1 MAGTNVKLGVEYS
14 QFKQGMKES
23 SAAVKTLEQALKLN
37 EAQLKQ
43 NGNEELV
50 LQNRTKILTDQIEA
64 QKNVVTQA
72 ENALR
77 LMNEKG
83 VEKTSVEF
91 QKMQKEVYKAETD
104 LLNMQSELDGV
115 GEAGE
120 EAQSGV
126 SHMNQALQRI
136 GTNVSVDSVLN
147 GIGKITDGLEA
158 AAQKAVQLGKKL
170 VSAMLSGGQ
179 WADDLQTTADKWGM
193 DPETVY
199 RMQQTANL
207 IDTTAETIYSAKK
220 KMITGMGKESDKEV
234 MGAFAHFD
242 ITNLEG
248 TAENIENVFW
258 AVGEGLM
265 RETDLVNQNEYAMR
279 IFGKS
284 WDELIPIFKAGR
296 AEYEKTMDSWTWVG
310 DEQFKNLT
318 ELNDAEM
325 KLTTEW
331 EAFQHNF
338 EAALAPAM
346 TTVMETLQGLLTE
359 FNTYLQSEDGQK
371 MMESLGEAVSSL
383 VSDLAKIDPEEAVA
397 NLQGVI
403 NAIREGLEWIK
414 EHHQEVVTAVEAI
427 FIGWGALKLTGG
439 ALEILKLINGI
450 QGLTGAGTAAAAA
463 GEAAG
468 ASWAS
473 GFAGAAAIAIKA
485 IPWLAGL
492 LMLTD
497 TSNHGS
503 NDITMPDLVRQA
515 NEGDEYAT
523 ELFTGLHNRYGMS
536 IEDAASAE
544 GLAEALAMGYTNM
557 QELYSNLENLFGWE
571 PYKEKNDMGKLYDNG
586 GDQPKAMTDDVIHK
600 DRRTGEILTQELP
613 NSMDRMTEVA
623 GEMNTAI
630 DASSK
635 SSAEMTAAATGLL
648 DLPALIQSAVI
659 QGMSA
664 VSIVVD
670 ASGIDAMQ
678 PRISNSIFDKILQ
691 MTK

>member
-1 MAGTNVKLGVEYS
+1 MAGVSVKMGVTGVA

-23 SAAVKTLEQALKLN
+23 QAAVKTLDQALKLN
-37 EAQLKQ
+37 EAQLKL

-50 LQNRTKILTDQIEA
+50 LQNKTKILTQQIEE
-64 QKNVVTQA
+64 QRNVVRQA
-72 ENALR
+72 QGALEA
-77 LMNEKG
+77 MASTG
-83 VEKTSVEF
+83 VSKTSSAF
-91 QKMQKEVYKAETD
+91 QQMQANVYKAETD
-104 LLNMQSELDGV
+104 LINMQAQLDGV

-147 GIGKITDGLEA
+147 GIGKITEGLEA

-179 WADDLQTTADKWGM
+179 WADDLQTTADKWQM
-193 DPETVY
+193 SPEQVY
-199 RMQQTANL
+199 RMQQTANV
-207 IDTTAETIYSAKK
+207 IDTTAETIYSARK
-220 KMITGMGKESDKEV
+220 KMTTGMGQESNKEV
-234 MGAFAHFD
+234 MGAFAHFG

-248 TAENIENVFW
+248 TAENIENIFW

-265 RETDLVNQNEYAMR
+265 RETDMVNQNEYAMR
-279 IFGKS
+279 LFGKS

-296 AEYEKTMDSWTWVG
+296 AEYEKTMNSWTWIG
-310 DEQFKNLT
+310 DQQFKNLT
-318 ELNDAEM
+318 DLNDAEV

-346 TTVMETLQGLLTE
+346 TTVMDTLQGLLTE
-359 FNTYLQSEDGQK
+359 FNTYLQSDDGQR
-371 MMESLGEAVSSL
+371 MIQSLGEAVSSL
-383 VSDLAKIDPEEAVA
+383 VSDLAKIDPEEAIA

-403 NAIREGLEWIK
+403 NAIKEGLEWI
-414 EHHQEVVTAVEAI
+414 EDHHKDVVTAVEAI

-450 QGLTGAGTAAAAA
+450 HGLTGAGAAAAAA

-497 TSNHGS
+497 TSNHAS
-503 NDITMPDLVRQA
+503 NDVTMPDLVRQA
-515 NEGDEYAT
+515 HEGDEYAT
-523 ELFTGLHNRYGMS
+523 ELFTGLHDRYGLS
-536 IEDAASAE
+536 IEDAATAE

-557 QELYSNLENLFGWE
+557 QELFSNLENLYGWE
-571 PYKEKNDMGKLYDNG
+571 PFVEKNDLDKLYNNG
-586 GDQPKAMTDDVIHK
+586 GDQPESTGEIIHK

-623 GEMNTAI
+623 DEMNTAI
-630 DASSK
+630 DTSSK
-635 SSAEMTAAATGLL
+635 SSAEMTAAASALL
-648 DLPALIQSAVI
+648 DLPALIQTAVI
-659 QGMSA
+659 NGMSS
-664 VSIVVD
+664 VSITID

-678 PRISNSIFDKILQ
+678 PRIAGGIFDHVIQ

>member
-1 MAGTNVKLGVEYS
+1 MAGVSVKMGVTGVA

-23 SAAVKTLEQALKLN
+23 QAAVKTLDQALKLN
-37 EAQLKQ
+37 EAQLKL

-50 LQNRTKILTDQIEA
+50 LQNKTKLLTQQIEE
-64 QKNVVTQA
+64 QRNVVRQA
-72 ENALR
+72 QGALEA
-77 LMNEKG
+77 MASTG
-83 VEKTSVEF
+83 VSKTSSAF
-91 QKMQKEVYKAETD
+91 QQMQANVYKAETD
-104 LLNMQSELDGV
+104 LINMQTQLDGV

-147 GIGKITDGLEA
+147 GIGKITEGLEA

-179 WADDLQTTADKWGM
+179 WADDLQTTADKWQM
-193 DPETVY
+193 SPEQVY
-199 RMQQTANL
+199 RMQQTANV
-207 IDTTAETIYSAKK
+207 IDTTAETIYSARK
-220 KMITGMGKESDKEV
+220 KMTTGMGQESNKEV
-234 MGAFAHFD
+234 MGAFAHFG

-248 TAENIENVFW
+248 TAENIENIFW
-258 AVGEGLM
+258 SVGEGLM
-265 RETDLVNQNEYAMR
+265 RETDMVNQNEYAMR
-279 IFGKS
+279 LFGKS

-296 AEYEKTMDSWTWVG
+296 AEYEKTMNSWTWIG
-310 DEQFKNLT
+310 DQQFKNLT
-318 ELNDAEM
+318 DLNDAEV

-346 TTVMETLQGLLTE
+346 TTVMDTLQGLLTE
-359 FNTYLQSEDGQK
+359 FNTYLQSDDGQR
-371 MMESLGEAVSSL
+371 MIQSLGEAVSSL
-383 VSDLAKIDPEEAVA
+383 VSDLAKIDPEEAIA

-403 NAIREGLEWIK
+403 NAIKEGLEWI
-414 EHHQEVVTAVEAI
+414 EDHHKDVVTAVEAI

-450 QGLTGAGTAAAAA
+450 HGLTGAGAAAAAA

-497 TSNHGS
+497 TSNHAS
-503 NDITMPDLVRQA
+503 NDVTMPDLVRQA
-515 NEGDEYAT
+515 HEGDEYAT
-523 ELFTGLHNRYGMS
+523 ELFTGLHDRYGLS
-536 IEDAASAE
+536 IEDAATAE

-557 QELYSNLENLFGWE
+557 QELFSNLENLYGWE
-571 PYKEKNDMGKLYDNG
+571 PFEEKNDLDKLYNNG
-586 GDQPKAMTDDVIHK
+586 GDQPESTGEIIHK
-600 DRRTGEILTQELP
+600 DRRTGEILTEELP
-613 NSMDRMTEVA
+613 NSMDRMPAVA
-623 GEMNTAI
+623 DEMNTAI
-630 DASSK
+630 DTSSK
-635 SSAEMTAAATGLL
+635 SSAEMTAAASALL
-648 DLPALIQSAVI
+648 DLPALIQTAVI
-659 QGMSA
+659 NGMSS
-664 VSIVVD
+664 VSITID

-678 PRISNSIFDKILQ
+678 PRIAGGIFDHVIQ